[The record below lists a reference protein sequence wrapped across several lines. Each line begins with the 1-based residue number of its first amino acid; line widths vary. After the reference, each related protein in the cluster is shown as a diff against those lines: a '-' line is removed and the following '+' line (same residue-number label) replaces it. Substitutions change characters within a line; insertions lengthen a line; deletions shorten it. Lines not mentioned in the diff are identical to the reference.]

1 MNYKTRYFVGGIEVS
16 REDYKKQTECP
27 DKQLVPK
34 SLSCQSLVSL
44 KSYKCSLSDIPNI
57 KTFTRGQ
64 SVVSVL
70 DTDDPLLQ
78 LGLHEAELDIED
90 TAIITQEPIGG
101 PRDPLSDRRY
111 VFIYDY
117 KWWEK

>member
-1 MNYKTRYFVGGIEVS
+1 VNYKTRYFVGGIEVS

-34 SLSCQSLVSL
+34 SLSC
-44 KSYKCSLSDIPNI
+44 KCSLSDIPNI

-78 LGLHEAELDIED
+78 LGLHGAELNIED
-90 TAIITQEPIGG
+90 TAIIIQEPSGG

-111 VFIYDY
+111 TFIYDY